1 MPRDY
6 DPARHRKPLPLDGT
20 PRLVPGAAG
29 RRRSGGGGPEPGDPA
44 WLAERAARVEALRL
58 EVERELAERRA
69 AGKPL

>member
-6 DPARHRKPLPLDGT
+6 DPARHRKPPPLDGS

-29 RRRSGGGGPEPGDPA
+29 RRRSGGGGPGPGDPA

-58 EVERELAERRA
+58 AVEIEQAARRA
-69 AGKPL
+69 AGLPP